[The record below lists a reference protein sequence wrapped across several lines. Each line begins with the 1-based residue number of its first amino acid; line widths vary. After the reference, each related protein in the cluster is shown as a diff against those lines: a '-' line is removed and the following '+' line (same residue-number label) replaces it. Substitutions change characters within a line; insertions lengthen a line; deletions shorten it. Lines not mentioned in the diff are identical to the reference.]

1 MTDGIAKRSPS
12 SWRPARRWCAGVAAL
27 LLVAALVP
35 PVSVWAGRD
44 EYAEALRFSIF
55 AIVVPAMI
63 VIGAPWGLVG
73 PLARRTGALAEGRR
87 RHPELVR
94 SIAFLVAD
102 LVVVVAWRTPT
113 LVDAVSR
120 RRWLALGE
128 AASLVVAGV
137 GLWLELVESPPMAP
151 RSPRPRRVVLAALAM
166 WTLWTLAY
174 IEAMAQSPWYQGFHH
189 VAGTGLSAASDRQVS
204 AVVVWA
210 MAALAFMPV
219 IFWNLVQWLR
229 SEDDPDDEL
238 YRLLREERRRSTG
251 VLESAGDPT
260 TAPPE
265 TSL

>member
-1 MTDGIAKRSPS
+1 MTGGVAERSPS
-12 SWRPARRWCAGVAAL
+12 SSSPARRWCIGAAALLIVAAL
-27 LLVAALVP
+27 IP
-35 PVSVWAGRD
+35 PVSVWAARD

-55 AIVVPAMI
+55 ALVVPAMV
-63 VIGAPWGLVG
+63 VIGAPWGFFG
-73 PLARRTGALAEGRR
+73 RLARKAGAVAEGRR

-120 RRWLALGE
+120 RRWLVLGE
-128 AASLVVAGV
+128 AVSLVVAGV
-137 GLWLELVESPPMAP
+137 GLWLELVESPPMVP
-151 RSPRPRRVVLAALAM
+151 RSARPRRVVLAALAM
-166 WTLWTLAY
+166 WTLWTVAY
-174 IEAMAQSPWYQGFHH
+174 IEAMARSSWYRDFHH

-204 AVVVWA
+204 TIAVWA
-210 MAALAFMPV
+210 VAALAFMPV

-251 VLESAGDPT
+251 VLGSAGDRT

-265 TSL
+265 PPL